1 MPAETGHPI
10 FSTPLRLAPVAAV
23 AQHPRRAPSNATL
36 LTLLLAGSILAGIG
50 LASAQTPPI
59 GSGGPAIAAVPPSAP
74 APPAAQASTDSIIP
88 QDTPL
93 SQGCHHASIN
103 GQSECIQ
110 AERTLLAQMA
120 QLRQEEND
128 YEKMGGSIPFDR
140 SNGATDA
147 ATKKAVV
154 ITHRHYALP
163 DVGAI
168 FGSGGAL
175 HATLIF
181 NKDQPLIVHQGEY
194 LPGGYRVYQIRPDQ
208 VILTHPGGGNSVLLM
223 AGSGTHSVNEQ
234 NEGGAQSSFVPP
246 APQSFQIPAPAPTFA
261 LPQQSGGQSAT
272 PPGLPPA
279 TAPGATQPPS

>member
-1 MPAETGHPI
+1 MPAETGRPR
-10 FSTPLRLAPVAAV
+10 FSSLHRRMTPAAAV
-23 AQHPRRAPSNATL
+23 TL
-36 LTLLLAGSILAGIG
+36 SLLASSLLASTG
-50 LASAQTPPI
+50 LAAAQNPPI
-59 GSGGPAIAAVPPSAP
+59 GSGGPAIAPVLPPKPVAAP
-74 APPAAQASTDSIIP
+74 VQPPAESIIP

-120 QLRQEEND
+120 QLRQEENA

-140 SNGATDA
+140 SGGESDA
-147 ATKKAVV
+147 STKKAVV

-168 FGSGGAL
+168 FGSRGTL
-175 HATLIF
+175 NATLIF

-194 LPGGYRVYQIRPDQ
+194 LPGGYRVYRIEPDR
-208 VILTHPGGGNSVLLM
+208 VVLTHPGGGNSVLLM

-234 NEGGAQSSFVPP
+234 NEGGTQGGFVQA
-246 APQSFQIPAPAPTFA
+246 APSGFQIPAPQPTVSFPVPSSSVSPPTA
-261 LPQQSGGQSAT
+261 QPGN
-272 PPGLPPA
+272 PPGQPQTLP
-279 TAPGATQPPS
+279 PGATSAAP